1 MPPIPRL
8 RDQLRPAVIARKL
21 SCGNKTT
28 AGTKTFQ
35 TLASIAATCA
45 QKNASFIDLRGHRCP
60 AQFQLSS
67 FEPPQAPDRKIAPPS
82 AKHILIPPG

>member
-45 QKNASFIDLRGHRCP
+45 QKNASFIDCVATAVPLN
-60 AQFQLSS
+60 SS
-67 FEPPQAPDRKIAPPS
+67 
-82 AKHILIPPG
+82 